1 MSSVGVGSFAQFLAS
16 FDPDPHVRGKQ
27 FEKAVKWLLL
37 NDPKHK
43 RKYKNVW
50 LWDEFPDRTGPDIG
64 IDVVAQGHD
73 NSLCAIQA
81 KCFDSGRDIPK
92 SEIDSFISAASP
104 RKYAHRMLVATTDG
118 LSANAR
124 KTLRDN
130 NVEWILRSALESLES
145 FWPETFSS
153 LGAPRTISKYV
164 PRTHQAQAINDVSAG
179 LQTASR
185 GQLIMACGT
194 GKTLTALWITERLD
208 SSCTLVLVPSL
219 SLLSQT
225 LSEWTTH
232 ANNNWEY
239 ICVCSDETVN
249 KSDDSIVISVNE
261 IPAVTTKPADIAK
274 FLKTRGRKIVF
285 STYQSSAQVAKA
297 QKLAGKKFDLTIADE
312 AHRLTGKNDAEFATV
327 LDAKKIPTK
336 KLLFMTATPR
346 TYTPAIKQT
355 ASDRGVEIS
364 SMDDE
369 KVFGKELHKLSF
381 GQAIEQD
388 LLTDYRVVIV
398 GVTDPQ
404 VQELIERRE
413 LVSVGG
419 KVETDARTLAA
430 HIGLAKA
437 VKDYD
442 LKKTIS
448 FHGRIKTAQAFA
460 QDFPKIVEWMPDDH
474 KPSGTFWA
482 DTITGAM
489 NSSERRILLDKLKAD
504 IPNQHSLLSNARCL
518 TEGIDVPALD
528 AVAFIDP
535 RSSQVDVIQAVGRAI
550 RRSSNKTLGTI
561 VLPVLIPSDVDAETA
576 VEDSAFK
583 PIWGIINALRA
594 HDEKLADALDELR
607 TNLGR
612 EKSIQDEMPK
622 KVILDLPL
630 QIDALPFDFA
640 SNLNLQLLER
650 TTESWNYWYGKLVS
664 YVALNGHASP
674 PKPKRGKDQ
683 LAGWVVGQRQKHRKG
698 ILNSERVALL
708 EKLPGWRWSVIEESW
723 EEFFELL
730 KEFADE
736 YGHSSVPQ
744 GAPSRRPKGPRLYKG
759 MRLSSWVNTQRTK
772 FNKDQLDQDLVQ
784 KLESVKGWTW
794 DPKNQK
800 FQAGF
805 NALQEYVTKNKTS
818 WVNRGTKFR
827 YLDKEIDLGSWC
839 FTVKA
844 KKKQGRLTPNQIK
857 SFEQFSD
864 WSWNRKKDDDFNDW
878 LILLKAFANENG
890 HALVP
895 AKTKFRGQSLGGW
908 VNTQRT
914 RYNDGLLDEDRI
926 KGLESVKGWS
936 WRPYDDAWFKFYFEV
951 LEIAKKL
958 GTIKLFQE
966 VNSESRHQKAWINR
980 QRKLYEKKTLANDKI
995 AALEKIPG
1003 WSWEYKDVNVEGWNS
1018 AIQKLRDYVTEFN
1031 ELPRRSVVYKS
1042 FKLGDWVKG
1051 RRTDYNAGRISEA
1064 RVKELESIP
1073 GWTWDPF
1080 GDAWNQTFRRLET
1093 IAAKSPSGLPK
1104 TFPDRYLSGWVTKQR
1119 KLYAAQELPKDKV
1132 KKLQE
1137 LKGWKWSNEDQKND
1151 QWMEMHSHLTEFVRQ
1166 NGHARVRDK
1175 SVHNGIN
1182 LGTWVSVQR
1191 RRYGTKTI
1199 TKEQSALLERLK
1211 KWSWDPIEDDWK
1223 ESHQEF
1229 IAFVNKNNGKRPRV
1243 HIPEEYELAQW
1254 VGVQRSAY
1262 KAKKMAPER
1271 IRKLNQTKHWSWDPV
1286 DDIWQKTYEEVSKF
1300 VKKHKRLPVK
1310 HLPSEKILGNW
1321 VNTQRARMKK
1331 GIITKEQIGL
1341 LEKID
1346 HWTWDPFA
1354 DLWDTSLSALRTFTK
1369 REGHPQVPQRHKE
1382 NGIDLGSFVNG
1393 RRTEFKKGKLSKERI
1408 KQLEALPGWSWNPK
1422 QDAWEQKFAQL
1433 QKYVKTHGNAKVPE
1447 HYKVDGVQLGKW
1459 VGKQRQI
1466 HRVGGHSSEQTR
1478 RLESLTGWSWS
1489 II

>member
-16 FDPDPHVRGKQ
+16 FDQDPHVRGKQ

-124 KTLRDN
+124 KTLTEN
-130 NVEWILRSALESLES
+130 HVEWFLKSSLESLES
-145 FWPETFSS
+145 FWPETISS

-164 PRTHQAQAINDVSAG
+164 PRTHQAQAINDVCMG
-179 LQTASR
+179 LKSVSR

-194 GKTLTALWITERLD
+194 GKTLTALWITERLN

-232 ANNNWEY
+232 ANQDWDY

-249 KSDDSIVISVNE
+249 KSDDSIVTSVNE

-297 QKLAGKKFDLTIADE
+297 QKLVGKKFDLTIADE

-346 TYTPAIKQT
+346 TYTASIKQT

-448 FHGRIKTAQAFA
+448 FHGRIKTARAFA

-474 KPSGTFWA
+474 KPSGTLWA

-535 RSSQVDVIQAVGRAI
+535 RSSQVDIIQAVGRAI

-576 VEDSAFK
+576 VEDTAFK

-594 HDEKLADALDELR
+594 HDENLANALDELR

-622 KVILDLPL
+622 KIILDMPL
-630 QIDALPFDFA
+630 QIDLLPFDFA
-640 SNLNLQLLER
+640 SNLKLQLLER
-650 TTESWNYWYGKLVS
+650 TTESWN
-664 YVALNGHASP
+664 
-674 PKPKRGKDQ
+674 
-683 LAGWVVGQRQKHRKG
+683 
-698 ILNSERVALL
+698 
-708 EKLPGWRWSVIEESW
+708 
-723 EEFFELL
+723 F
-730 KEFADE
+730 
-736 YGHSSVPQ
+736 
-744 GAPSRRPKGPRLYKG
+744 
-759 MRLSSWVNTQRTK
+759 
-772 FNKDQLDQDLVQ
+772 
-784 KLESVKGWTW
+784 
-794 DPKNQK
+794 
-800 FQAGF
+800 GF
-805 NALQEYVTKNKTS
+805 
-818 WVNRGTKFR
+818 
-827 YLDKEIDLGSWC
+827 
-839 FTVKA
+839 
-844 KKKQGRLTPNQIK
+844 GR
-857 SFEQFSD
+857 
-864 WSWNRKKDDDFNDW
+864 
-878 LILLKAFANENG
+878 
-890 HALVP
+890 
-895 AKTKFRGQSLGGW
+895 
-908 VNTQRT
+908 
-914 RYNDGLLDEDRI
+914 
-926 KGLESVKGWS
+926 
-936 WRPYDDAWFKFYFEV
+936 
-951 LEIAKKL
+951 
-958 GTIKLFQE
+958 
-966 VNSESRHQKAWINR
+966 
-980 QRKLYEKKTLANDKI
+980 
-995 AALEKIPG
+995 
-1003 WSWEYKDVNVEGWNS
+1003 
-1018 AIQKLRDYVTEFN
+1018 LRDYVSEFKQ
-1031 ELPRRSVVYKS
+1031 LPTRSVIYAN
-1042 FKLGDWVKG
+1042 FNLGEWVKG
-1051 RRTDYNAGRISEA
+1051 RRTDYNAGRLS
-1064 RVKELESIP
+1064 KERIQKLESIL

-1080 GDAWNQTFRRLET
+1080 GDAWDKTFRRLAI
-1093 IAAKSPSGLPK
+1093 IAGESSKGLPN
-1104 TFPDRYLSGWVTKQR
+1104 TFSDRYLSGWITSQR
-1119 KLYAAQELPKDKV
+1119 KLYAAKELTKEKIA
-1132 KKLQE
+1132 KLE
-1137 LKGWKWSNEDQKND
+1137 KLEGWQWSKEEIKND
-1151 QWMEMHSHLTEFVRQ
+1151 QWMEMYSHLKDFVRQ

-1175 SVHNGIN
+1175 SAFNGTK

-1191 RRYGTKTI
+1191 RRYATKTI
-1199 TKEQSALLERLK
+1199 TNEQSALLEKLH
-1211 KWSWDPIEDDWK
+1211 KWSWNPIEDDWND
-1223 ESHQEF
+1223 SYREF
-1229 IAFVNKNNGKRPRV
+1229 LSFVEKNNGRTPRA
-1243 HIPEEYELAQW
+1243 HIPSESDLAQW
-1254 VGVQRSAY
+1254 VGVQRSAF
-1262 KAKKMAPER
+1262 KAKKMLPER
-1271 IRKLNQTKHWSWDPV
+1271 MMKLNEIKHWSWDPV
-1286 DDIWQKTYEEVSKF
+1286 DDIWLKNYDDLRSF
-1300 VKKHKRLPVK
+1300 VREHDRLPK
-1310 HLPSEKILGNW
+1310 REKPSEKALAGW
-1321 VNTQRARMKK
+1321 VTVQRTRNKK
-1331 GIITKEQIGL
+1331 GTVSKKQFKL
-1341 LEKID
+1341 LQEIAN
-1346 HWTWDPFA
+1346 WSWDPFA
-1354 DLWDTSLSALRTFTK
+1354 DLWDSSLLALKAFAK
-1369 REGHPQVPQRHKE
+1369 REGHAKAPQGHIE
-1382 NGIDLGSFVNG
+1382 NGVDLGSFVNG
-1393 RRTEFKKGKLSKERI
+1393 RRTEYKKGKLSKERI
-1408 KQLEALPGWSWNPK
+1408 KQLEALPGWSWTPK
-1422 QDAWEQKFAQL
+1422 QDEWEQKFAQL
-1433 QKYVKTHGNAKVPE
+1433 QKYVRSFGNAKVPDQ
-1447 HYKVDGVQLGKW
+1447 YKVDGIQLGKW
-1459 VGKQRQI
+1459 VGKQRQK
-1466 HRVGGHSSEQTR
+1466 HKAGNLLPELVA
-1478 RLESLTGWSWS
+1478 RLESLNGWTWKA
-1489 II
+1489 

>member
-1 MSSVGVGSFAQFLAS
+1 MKSVNIGTFEGLIRSLDS
-16 FDPDPHVRGKQ
+16 DPLRRGKQ
-27 FEKAVKWLLL
+27 FEKTVKWLLQ
-37 NDPKHK
+37 NDPKYK
-43 RKYKNVW
+43 RKYKHVW
-50 LWDEFPDRTGPDIG
+50 LWDEFPERTGPDIG
-64 IDVVAQGHD
+64 IDLVAQGHD

-81 KCFDSGRDIPK
+81 KCFDPGRQIPK

-118 LSANAR
+118 LSVNAR
-124 KTLRDN
+124 KTLQDN
-130 NVEWILRSALESLES
+130 QVEHVLKSYLESLES

-164 PRTHQAQAINDVSAG
+164 PRTHQTQAINDVSAG
-179 LQTASR
+179 LQAASR

-232 ANNNWEY
+232 ANQDWDY

-249 KSDDSIVISVNE
+249 KSDDSIVTSVNE

-297 QKLAGKKFDLTIADE
+297 QKLVGKKFDLTIADE

-460 QDFPKIVEWMPDDH
+460 QDFPKIVDWMPEDH
-474 KPSGTFWA
+474 KPSGILWA
-482 DTITGAM
+482 DTITGSM

-535 RSSQVDVIQAVGRAI
+535 RSSQVDIIQAVGRAI
-550 RRSSNKTLGTI
+550 RRSNNKTLGTI

-583 PIWGIINALRA
+583 PIWGIVNALRA

-630 QIDALPFDFA
+630 QIDLLPFDFA
-640 SNLNLQLLER
+640 SKLNLQLLER
-650 TTESWNYWYGKLVS
+650 TTESWNFWYGKLVS

-683 LAGWVVGQRQKHRKG
+683 LAGWVVGQRQKYRRGVLAK
-698 ILNSERVALL
+698 ERAALL
-708 EKLPGWRWSVIEESW
+708 QKLPGWRWAVIEESW
-723 EEFFELL
+723 DELFNLL
-730 KEFADE
+730 KAFTEE
-736 YGHSSVPQ
+736 HGHSAVPQ
-744 GAPSRRPKGPRLYKG
+744 GNPSRLYRGK
-759 MRLSSWVNTQRTK
+759 RLSSWVNSQRTK
-772 FNKDQLDQDLVQ
+772 FNKDQLDQDSIQ
-784 KLESVKGWTW
+784 KLESLEGWTW
-794 DPKNQK
+794 DAKNHQ

-805 NALQEYVTKNKTS
+805 NALQEYVAKNGTS
-818 WVNRGTKFR
+818 WVERGTKFR
-827 YLDKEIDLGSWC
+827 YLNKEIDLGSWC

-844 KKKQGRLTPNQIK
+844 KRKQGRLTPNQIK

-878 LILLKAFANENG
+878 LVLLKEFANEHG

-895 AKTKFRGQSLGGW
+895 AKTQYRGQSLASW
-908 VNTQRT
+908 VNTQRV
-914 RYNDGLLDEDRI
+914 RYIDGLLEQDRI
-926 KGLESVKGWS
+926 RRLESVKGWS
-936 WRPYDDAWFKFYFEV
+936 WRPHDDVWFKFYFEI
-951 LEIAKKL
+951 LAIAKKP
-958 GTIKLFQE
+958 GTIELFCAVKA
-966 VNSESRHQKAWINR
+966 VNSESRQQKAWINR
-980 QRKLYEKKTLANDKI
+980 QRKLYEKKTLAKDKI
-995 AALEKIPG
+995 AELEKIPG
-1003 WSWEYKDVNVEGWNS
+1003 WSWEYRDVNVEGWNS
-1018 AIQKLRDYVTEFN
+1018 AIKKLRKYVADFD
-1031 ELPRRSVVYKS
+1031 ELPKRSLVYEN
-1042 FKLGDWVKG
+1042 FKIGDWVKG
-1051 RRTDYNAGRISEA
+1051 RRTDYNAGRLSKERIQ
-1064 RVKELESIP
+1064 ELESIS

-1080 GDAWNQTFRRLET
+1080 GDAWNQTFKRLST
-1093 IAAKSPSGLPK
+1093 LATKSPSGLPK
-1104 TFPDRYLSGWVTKQR
+1104 TFPDRHLSGWITRQR
-1119 KLYAAQELPKDKV
+1119 KLYAAKELPNDK
-1132 KKLQE
+1132 KEKLQK
-1137 LKGWKWSNEDQKND
+1137 LKGWNWSGEDQKID
-1151 QWMEMHSHLTEFVRQ
+1151 QWMEMYSHLKKFVSQ
-1166 NGHARVRDK
+1166 NGHARVKDK
-1175 SVHNGIN
+1175 SVFNGAK

-1191 RRYGTKTI
+1191 RRYTTKTI
-1199 TKEQSALLERLK
+1199 TKEQSALLEKLH
-1211 KWSWDPIEDDWK
+1211 KWSWNPIEDDWK
-1223 ESHQEF
+1223 NSHQEF
-1229 IAFVNKNNGKRPRV
+1229 IAFVNKNNGRRPRV

-1254 VGVQRSAY
+1254 VGVQRSAF
-1262 KAKKMAPER
+1262 KAKKMASDR
-1271 IRKLNQTKHWSWDPV
+1271 IKNLNQTNHWSWDPTN
-1286 DDIWQKTYEEVSKF
+1286 DIWQQNYEEVVKF
-1300 VKKHKRLPVK
+1300 AKNYRRLPVK
-1310 HLPSEKILGNW
+1310 HTPSEKILGNW
-1321 VNTQRARMKK
+1321 VNTQRTRKKK
-1331 GIITKEQIGL
+1331 GIITEEQIVL
-1341 LEKID
+1341 LEKIAN
-1346 HWTWDPFA
+1346 WTWDPFA
-1354 DLWDTSLSALRTFTK
+1354 DLWDSSLLALKAFAK
-1369 REGHPQVPQRHKE
+1369 REGHAQAPQRLIE

-1393 RRTEFKKGKLSKERI
+1393 RRTEYKKGKLSKERI
-1408 KQLEALPGWSWNPK
+1408 RQLEALPGWSWNPL
-1422 QDAWEQKFAQL
+1422 QDGWDQKFAQL
-1433 QKYVKTHGNAKVPE
+1433 QKYVKTYGNAKVPD
-1447 HYKVDGVQLGKW
+1447 HYKADGVQLGKW
-1459 VGKQRQI
+1459 VGKQRQK
-1466 HRVGGHSSEQTR
+1466 HKTAGLSPEQVT
-1478 RLESLTGWSWS
+1478 RLESLNGWSWK
-1489 II
+1489 IV

>member
-1 MSSVGVGSFAQFLAS
+1 MPSSNFTKLIQS
-16 FDPDPHVRGKQ
+16 FDEDALRRGKQ
-27 FEKAVKWLLL
+27 FEKAVKYLLQ

-43 RKYKNVW
+43 RRFKHVW
-50 LWDEFPDRTGPDIG
+50 LWDEFPERTGPDIG

-81 KCFDSGRDIPK
+81 KCFDPGRDIPK

-130 NVEWILRSALESLES
+130 HVTLVLKSSLESLES
-145 FWPETFSS
+145 FWPKTFSS

-164 PRTHQAQAINDVSAG
+164 PRTHQSQAINDVSAG

-232 ANNNWEY
+232 ANTQWSY
-239 ICVCSDETVN
+239 LCVCSDETVN
-249 KSDDSIVISVNE
+249 KNDDMPISNVDDLPFE
-261 IPAVTTKPADIAK
+261 VTTKPADIAK

-297 QKLAGKKFDLTIADE
+297 QKLAGKKFDLAIADE

-327 LDAKKIPTK
+327 LDPKKIPTK

-355 ASDRGVEIS
+355 AADRGVEIS

-404 VQELIERRE
+404 VQELIEKRE

-460 QDFPKIVEWMPDDH
+460 QDFPKIVEWMPDGH

-489 NSSERRILLDKLKAD
+489 NSSERRILLEKLKAD

-535 RSSQVDVIQAVGRAI
+535 RSSQVDIIQAVGRAI

-630 QIDALPFDFA
+630 QIDSLPFDFA

-650 TTESWNYWYGKLVS
+650 TTESWNFWYGKLVS

-674 PKPKRGKDQ
+674 PKPKRGNDQ
-683 LAGWVVGQRQKHRKG
+683 LAGWVTGQRQKYRRGLLTK
-698 ILNSERVALL
+698 EREALL
-708 EKLPGWRWSVIEESW
+708 AKLPGWRWAVIEESW

-730 KEFADE
+730 KVFAKE
-736 YGHSSVPQ
+736 YGHSVVPQ
-744 GAPSRRPKGPRLYKG
+744 GTPSRLYRGK
-759 MRLSSWVNTQRTK
+759 RLSSWVNNQRTK

-784 KLESVKGWTW
+784 KLELVKGWTW
-794 DPKNQK
+794 DPKKRQ

-805 NALQEYVTKNKTS
+805 DALQKYVARNGTS
-818 WVNRGTKFR
+818 WVERGTKFN
-827 YLDKEIDLGSWC
+827 YLNKDIDLASWC
-839 FTVKA
+839 GTIRS
-844 KKKQGRLTPNQIK
+844 KKKKGRLTPSEIK
-857 SFEQFSD
+857 SFDQIPD

-895 AKTKFRGQSLGGW
+895 AKTQYRGQSLASW

-926 KGLESVKGWS
+926 KRLESVKGWS
-936 WRPYDDAWFKFYFEV
+936 WRPHDDAWFKFYFEI

-980 QRKLYEKKTLANDKI
+980 QRKLYENKTLANDKI
-995 AALEKIPG
+995 TALEKIPG

-1018 AIQKLRDYVTEFN
+1018 AIRKLGDYVTEFN
-1031 ELPRRSVVYKS
+1031 ELPKRSVVYKN

-1080 GDAWNQTFRRLET
+1080 GDAWNQTLRRLET

-1104 TFPDRYLSGWVTKQR
+1104 SFPDRYLSGWITSQR
-1119 KLYAAQELPKDKV
+1119 KLYAAKELTKEKIA
-1132 KKLQE
+1132 KLE
-1137 LKGWKWSNEDQKND
+1137 KLKGWQWSNEEIKND
-1151 QWMEMHSHLTEFVRQ
+1151 QWIEMYSHLKRFAKE
-1166 NGHARVRDK
+1166 NGHARVKDK
-1175 SVHNGIN
+1175 SKFDGIK
-1182 LGTWVSVQR
+1182 LGTWVAVQR
-1191 RRYGTKTI
+1191 RRYADKI
-1199 TKEQSALLERLK
+1199 IDKHQIALLEKLK

-1229 IAFVNKNNGKRPRV
+1229 IAFVNKNIGKRPRA

-1254 VGVQRSAY
+1254 VGVQRSAF
-1262 KAKKMAPER
+1262 KAKRMAPER
-1271 IRKLNQTKHWSWDPV
+1271 IKKLNQTKHWSWDPV
-1286 DDIWQKTYEEVSKF
+1286 DDIWQKTYEEVFKF

-1321 VNTQRARMKK
+1321 VNTQRTRMKK
-1331 GIITKEQIGL
+1331 GIITKEQINL

-1354 DLWDTSLSALRTFTK
+1354 DLWDSSLSALKAFAK
-1369 REGHPQVPQRHKE
+1369 REGHAKAPQRHIE

-1393 RRTEFKKGKLSKERI
+1393 RRTEYKKGKLSKERI
-1408 KQLEALPGWSWNPK
+1408 KQLEALPGWSWTPK
-1422 QDAWEQKFAQL
+1422 QDELEQKFAQL
-1433 QKYVKTHGNAKVPE
+1433 QKYVRSFGNAKVPDQ
-1447 HYKVDGVQLGKW
+1447 YIVDDIQLGKW
-1459 VGKQRQI
+1459 VGKQRQK
-1466 HRVGGHSSEQTR
+1466 HKAGNLLPELVA
-1478 RLESLTGWSWS
+1478 RLESLNGWTWKAK
-1489 II
+1489 

>member
-16 FDPDPHVRGKQ
+16 FDSDPHVRGKQ
-27 FEKAVKWLLL
+27 FEKAVKWLFL

-50 LWDEFPDRTGPDIG
+50 LWSEFPDRTGPDIG

-130 NVEWILRSALESLES
+130 HVTLVLKSSLESLES

-225 LSEWTTH
+225 LSEWSIH
-232 ANNNWEY
+232 ANTPWSY
-239 ICVCSDETVN
+239 LCVCSDETVN
-249 KSDDSIVISVNE
+249 KNDDMPISNVDDLPFE
-261 IPAVTTKPADIAK
+261 VTTKPADIAK

-355 ASDRGVEIS
+355 AADRGVEIS

-448 FHGRIKTAQAFA
+448 FHGRIKTAEAFA
-460 QDFPKIVEWMPDDH
+460 EDFPKIVEWMPEDH
-474 KPSGTFWA
+474 KPSGSFWA

-489 NSSERRILLDKLKAD
+489 NSSERRILLEKLKAD

-535 RSSQVDVIQAVGRAI
+535 RSSQVDIIQAVGRAI

-612 EKSIQDEMPK
+612 EKSIQDEMPE

-630 QIDALPFDFA
+630 QIDSLPFDFA

-650 TTESWNYWYGKLVS
+650 TTESWNFWYGKLVN

-683 LAGWVVGQRQKHRKG
+683 LAGWVVGQRQKYRRG
-698 ILNSERVALL
+698 ALNSERVALL
-708 EKLPGWRWSVIEESW
+708 EKLPGWRWAVIEETW
-723 EEFFELL
+723 DEFFDLL
-730 KEFADE
+730 NDFADE

-744 GAPSRRPKGPRLYKG
+744 GAPSRRHKGPRLYRGK
-759 MRLSSWVNTQRTK
+759 RLSSWVNNQRTK

-794 DPKNQK
+794 DPKKSQ

-805 NALQEYVTKNKTS
+805 DALQKYVARNGTS
-818 WVNRGTKFR
+818 WVERGTKLN
-827 YLDKEIDLGSWC
+827 YLNKDIDLASWC
-839 FTVKA
+839 GTIRS
-844 KKKQGRLTPNQIK
+844 KKKKGRLTPSEIK
-857 SFEQFSD
+857 SFDQIPD
-864 WSWNRKKDDDFNDW
+864 WSWNRKKDDDFNSW
-878 LILLKAFANENG
+878 LILLTEFVKEHG
-890 HALVP
+890 HALV
-895 AKTKFRGQSLGGW
+895 AGRSAYRGESLGSW

-914 RYNDGLLDEDRI
+914 RYNDGLLEPERI
-926 KGLESVKGWS
+926 NRLESIKGWS
-936 WRPYDDAWFKFYFEV
+936 WRPNDETWENSYESVVNVAH
-951 LEIAKKL
+951 KL
-958 GTIKLFQE
+958 GSIRKFQQ
-966 VNSESRHQKAWINR
+966 SDRDSRRLQAWINK
-980 QRKLYEKKTLANDKI
+980 QRHSHQAGELSQERKSKLEL
-995 AALEKIPG
+995 IPG
-1003 WSWEYKDVNVEGWNS
+1003 WSWDKKDNQSWQDSVSYLREYVAKHGKIPTGSTVDGDF
-1018 AIQKLRDYVTEFN
+1018 R
-1031 ELPRRSVVYKS
+1031 
-1042 FKLGDWVKG
+1042 LGGWVKG
-1051 RRTDYNAGRISEA
+1051 RRTDYNAGRLSKERI
-1064 RVKELESIP
+1064 RELESIH
-1073 GWTWDPF
+1073 GWTWNPF
-1080 GDAWNQTFRRLET
+1080 GDAWNQTFKRLAT

-1104 TFPDRYLSGWVTKQR
+1104 TFPDRYLSGWITSQR
-1119 KLYAAQELPKDKV
+1119 KLYAAKELTKEKIA
-1132 KKLQE
+1132 KLE
-1137 LKGWKWSNEDQKND
+1137 KLKGWQWSNEEIKND
-1151 QWMEMHSHLTEFVRQ
+1151 QWMEMYSHLKRFAKE

-1175 SVHNGIN
+1175 SKFDGIK
-1182 LGTWVSVQR
+1182 LGTWVAVQR
-1191 RRYGTKTI
+1191 RRHADKTI
-1199 TKEQSALLERLK
+1199 GKHQIALLEKLK

-1254 VGVQRSAY
+1254 VGVQRSAF
-1262 KAKKMAPER
+1262 KAKRMAPER

-1286 DDIWQKTYEEVSKF
+1286 DDVWQKTYEEVFKF
-1300 VKKHKRLPVK
+1300 VNKHKRLPVK

-1321 VNTQRARMKK
+1321 VNTQRTRMKK
-1331 GIITKEQIGL
+1331 GIITKEQIDL
-1341 LEKID
+1341 LEKIA

-1354 DLWDTSLSALRTFTK
+1354 DLWDSSLSALKAFAK
-1369 REGHPQVPQRHKE
+1369 REGHAKAPQRHIE

-1393 RRTEFKKGKLSKERI
+1393 RRTEYKKGKLSKERI
-1408 KQLEALPGWSWNPK
+1408 KQLEALPGWSWTPK
-1422 QDAWEQKFAQL
+1422 QDEWEQKFAQL
-1433 QKYVKTHGNAKVPE
+1433 QKYVRSFGNAKVPDQ
-1447 HYKVDGVQLGKW
+1447 YIVDGIQLGKW
-1459 VGKQRQI
+1459 VGKQRQK
-1466 HRVGGHSSEQTR
+1466 HKAGNLLPELVA
-1478 RLESLTGWSWS
+1478 RLASLNGWTWKAK
-1489 II
+1489 

>member
-1 MSSVGVGSFAQFLAS
+1 MSLVGVGSFAQFMAS

-130 NVEWILRSALESLES
+130 HVTLVLKSSLESLES

-153 LGAPRTISKYV
+153 LGAPRTISKYA

-225 LSEWTTH
+225 LSELTTH
-232 ANNNWEY
+232 ANTQWSY
-239 ICVCSDETVN
+239 LCVCSDETVN
-249 KSDDSIVISVNE
+249 KNDDMPISNVDDLPFE
-261 IPAVTTKPADIAK
+261 VTTKPADIAK

-355 ASDRGVEIS
+355 SADRGVEIS

-448 FHGRIKTAQAFA
+448 FHGRIKTATAFA

-535 RSSQVDVIQAVGRAI
+535 RSSQVDIIQAVGRAI
-550 RRSSNKTLGTI
+550 RRSNNKTLGTI
-561 VLPVLIPSDVDAETA
+561 VLPVLIPHDADAENA
-576 VEDSAFK
+576 LEDTAFK
-583 PIWGIINALRA
+583 SVWTILNALKS
-594 HDEKLADALDELR
+594 HDNQLSEDLNKLRTELGKTNKVSSLPSKIIQDLPADIDILLPDFSNKLSLAILERSTSSWDWWFGLMESQIKESGTSLIPSDFVYKSHKLGQWVTIQRSSYKNNSLSIERKEKLNSLPGWTWDVLDTQWQNAYDALAKF
-607 TNLGR
+607 
-612 EKSIQDEMPK
+612 EK
-622 KVILDLPL
+622 
-630 QIDALPFDFA
+630 
-640 SNLNLQLLER
+640 
-650 TTESWNYWYGKLVS
+650 
-664 YVALNGHASP
+664 LNGHLNV
-674 PKPKRGKDQ
+674 RREDQ
-683 LAGWVVGQRQKHRKG
+683 QDGVKLRIWIGVQRKNYKAQKLRPEYV
-698 ILNSERVALL
+698 SLL
-708 EKLPGWRWSVIEESW
+708 EKLNGWSWDPFTDQWFDQLESLKKFAESEGHCIIPRRDPKYKGLATWASHQRNQYTKKLLSNTQVTELEKVSGWDWSPGSDGFEELELYFKEFSNVNVPSRYVSGDFKLGLWCARKRAQYKKRTIPKNDIERLQKFDGWSWNPDEDSW
-723 EEFFELL
+723 NAKYELL
-730 KEFADE
+730 KQYAELNGKPLPPRGYVKDGIDLYKFAKHLRIRFDAQDKKRQEKISALPGWSLNLFDQLFQEYLDATKHYLQTRTLSSINTKTKHEINGSIFKIGAWLNGRRSAYKKGLLPENQRLELEAIPNWTWSPIDE
-736 YGHSSVPQ
+736 IYETRVEALRIFVQREQHSNV
-744 GAPSRRPKGPRLYKG
+744 PKGHIEL
-759 MRLSSWVNTQRTK
+759 VNG
-772 FNKDQLDQDLVQ
+772 VQ
-784 KLESVKGWTW
+784 V
-794 DPKNQK
+794 P
-800 FQAGF
+800 
-805 NALQEYVTKNKTS
+805 
-818 WVNRGTKFR
+818 
-827 YLDKEIDLGSWC
+827 LGSW
-839 FTVKA
+839 VSSRRSLYK
-844 KKKQGRLTPNQIK
+844 
-857 SFEQFSD
+857 
-864 WSWNRKKDDDFNDW
+864 RKK
-878 LILLKAFANENG
+878 L
-890 HALVP
+890 
-895 AKTKFRGQSLGGW
+895 AK
-908 VNTQRT
+908 
-914 RYNDGLLDEDRI
+914 
-926 KGLESVKGWS
+926 
-936 WRPYDDAWFKFYFEV
+936 
-951 LEIAKKL
+951 LEIERL
-958 GTIKLFQE
+958 
-966 VNSESRHQKAWINR
+966 NS
-980 QRKLYEKKTLANDKI
+980 
-995 AALEKIPG
+995 
-1003 WSWEYKDVNVEGWNS
+1003 V
-1018 AIQKLRDYVTEFN
+1018 
-1031 ELPRRSVVYKS
+1031 
-1042 FKLGDWVKG
+1042 
-1051 RRTDYNAGRISEA
+1051 
-1064 RVKELESIP
+1064 P
-1073 GWTWDPF
+1073 GWTWDPTADKF
-1080 GDAWNQTFRRLET
+1080 ERGFNTLE
-1093 IAAKSPSGLPK
+1093 
-1104 TFPDRYLSGWVTKQR
+1104 
-1119 KLYAAQELPKDKV
+1119 
-1132 KKLQE
+1132 
-1137 LKGWKWSNEDQKND
+1137 
-1151 QWMEMHSHLTEFVRQ
+1151 
-1166 NGHARVRDK
+1166 
-1175 SVHNGIN
+1175 
-1182 LGTWVSVQR
+1182 
-1191 RRYGTKTI
+1191 
-1199 TKEQSALLERLK
+1199 
-1211 KWSWDPIEDDWK
+1211 
-1223 ESHQEF
+1223 
-1229 IAFVNKNNGKRPRV
+1229 
-1243 HIPEEYELAQW
+1243 
-1254 VGVQRSAY
+1254 
-1262 KAKKMAPER
+1262 
-1271 IRKLNQTKHWSWDPV
+1271 
-1286 DDIWQKTYEEVSKF
+1286 KF
-1300 VKKHKRLPVK
+1300 VKQNGTSAATKETVVK
-1310 HLPSEKILGNW
+1310 LDDGTNFKLGNW
-1321 VNTQRARMKK
+1321 VSIQRRNYSTGREERAM
-1331 GIITKEQIGL
+1331 
-1341 LEKID
+1341 
-1346 HWTWDPFA
+1346 
-1354 DLWDTSLSALRTFTK
+1354 TS
-1369 REGHPQVPQRHKE
+1369 
-1382 NGIDLGSFVNG
+1382 
-1393 RRTEFKKGKLSKERI
+1393 
-1408 KQLEALPGWSWNPK
+1408 
-1422 QDAWEQKFAQL
+1422 
-1433 QKYVKTHGNAKVPE
+1433 
-1447 HYKVDGVQLGKW
+1447 
-1459 VGKQRQI
+1459 
-1466 HRVGGHSSEQTR
+1466 
-1478 RLESLTGWSWS
+1478 
-1489 II
+1489 